1 MQGWS
6 AGTMCSYMS
15 IHIDGYNPNG
25 TYVPSCANEYLL
37 NDVVREYW
45 NRPDAT
51 HLSDCGAVWWV
62 LSFLHPLVLCAVS
75 IFVCSKKNKSFA
87 WLLFAENCRC

>member
-1 MQGWS
+1 
-6 AGTMCSYMS
+6 MCSYMS
-15 IHIDGYNPNG
+15 IHIDGFNPNG

-62 LSFLHPLVLCAVS
+62 YLFILFDSLALLACAVFVYAYLPFEAS
-75 IFVCSKKNKSFA
+75 IFVVSLC
-87 WLLFAENCRC
+87 C